1 MNTYEEKISLLVE
14 MIAFSIVDGK
24 LHQRE
29 YEFLSIVAKE
39 LKIDKQI
46 FDDLFHTEIPVN
58 PIKTEYQRI
67 QQFYRLAL
75 LMHVDGVLHEK
86 EEIAIKQI
94 AINMGLNPSVTK
106 RLLVMIKISPTHM
119 IDPDYL
125 MEAFKEQHN

>member
-29 YEFLSIVAKE
+29 YEFLLIVAKE
-39 LKIDKQI
+39 LKIEKRA
-46 FDDLFHTEIPVN
+46 FDDLFHREMPLNI
-58 PIKTEYQRI
+58 IKTEYQRI

-75 LMHVDGVLHEK
+75 LMHVDAVLHEK

-106 RLLVMIKISPTHM
+106 RLLLMIKVSPTHM
-119 IDPDYL
+119 IDPAYL
-125 MEAFKEQHN
+125 MEAFKEQQN